1 MSTQEKAT
9 GRVKQAAGD
18 SAGDERLRRE
28 GVEEERKADA
38 RRELHDAQRRAEQKR
53 RKSRSSNTKAARQP
67 ERSQA
72 PRKLGA
78 STGRHRLGPPSRRW
92 GHPGH

>member
-53 RKSRSSNTKAARQP
+53 AEIDQ
-67 ERSQA
+67 
-72 PRKLGA
+72 
-78 STGRHRLGPPSRRW
+78 
-92 GHPGH
+92 GHG